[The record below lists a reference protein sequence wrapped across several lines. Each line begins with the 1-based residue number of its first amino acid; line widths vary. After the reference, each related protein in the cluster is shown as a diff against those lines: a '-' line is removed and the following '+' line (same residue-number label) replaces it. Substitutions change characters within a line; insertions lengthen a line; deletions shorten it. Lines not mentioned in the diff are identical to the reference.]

1 MDGPNLWIVLALG
14 LVAIGWYLT
23 YTAARLDRLHAL
35 FAALFLLAGC
45 AGPGYFEAIP
55 PSSADQAVLYL
66 YRPQA
71 DNPGRQPLRLSYPDV
86 LVDEQSVG
94 TLPFNSYRRIE
105 LPAGRHAIRIT
116 GLTRQA
122 KWEPRDIK
130 QNFSLA
136 PGEIKYMKLD
146 VRFNLSEMTLGSL
159 GPSYLIHLRPM
170 RADDAVYEIRE
181 TQPLNP

>member
-1 MDGPNLWIVLALG
+1 MR
-14 LVAIGWYLT
+14 
-23 YTAARLDRLHAL
+23 RLPAL

-122 KWEPRDIK
+122 KWEPRDIQ

-170 RADDAVYEIRE
+170 LADDAVYEIRE